1 MKKISFTHSRLQPGT
16 LALPGFRFVAAFFL
30 AAILACAFSLGVGRA
45 DGIGIN
51 FVGTVYN
58 GTGLDGVHSVAVSPD
73 GSYLYTAGSDDD
85 AVAVFSRNPSTG
97 SLSFVEVHRDG
108 VGGVDGLD
116 GVDSVTVSPDG
127 SHLYASGRH
136 EDALAVFSRN
146 PSTGSL
152 TFVEV
157 QKDGVGGVD
166 GLDGPESVTVSP
178 DGSHLYA
185 AGSSDNAVAVFSRNP
200 STGALTFVEMQQD
213 GVGGVDG
220 LAGAA
225 SVAVSPSGSH
235 LYAAGQLDDG
245 VAVFSRNPS
254 TGSLTFVEMLKDGVG
269 AVDGLDGANSVTV
282 TPDGSHVYAAGH
294 FDDAVAVFSRNPST
308 GSLTFVEVQRD
319 GAGGVDGLDSVRSVT
334 VSPDGSHLYASG
346 YFDNGVAVFSRNPSI
361 GSLTFVEMQQDGVGG
376 VDGLRGVQSVTVSPD
391 GNNLYA
397 AGYEE
402 DAVAI
407 FSRNPS
413 SGSLNIVEAQRD
425 GVGAVDGLD
434 GALSVTVSPDGSHL
448 YAAGRDDDAVAVFSR
463 NPSTGNLT
471 FVEMQKDGVGG
482 VDGLDG
488 VWSVTVSS
496 DGSHLYAA
504 GALDDSV
511 AVFSRNASS
520 GRLTFVEMQKDGV
533 GGVDGLAA
541 VVSVTLSPDGSHLYA
556 AGLNDDGVAVFS
568 RNASSGRLTFVEVQK
583 DGVDGVDGLA
593 GATSV
598 TVSPDGSHLYAAGFH
613 DDGVAVFSRNAS
625 TGSLTFVEMQ
635 KDGAGGVDGL
645 DGVQSVTVSPDGS
658 HLYAAG
664 ANDDGV
670 AVFSRNASTGSLS
683 FVEVQ
688 QDGVAGVDGL
698 AGVQSVTV
706 SPDGSHLYAA
716 GGHDDAVA
724 VFSRNASTGSLT
736 FVEAQKDGVGGVNGL
751 VGVVSVTVSPD
762 GSHLYAAGFDD
773 DAVAIFHQTV
783 ADLALTK
790 TVDPANAQPGDTI
803 TYTLAFTNTGPALA
817 ESVVISDSVPV
828 SVTVTGVTSSTVG
841 SGVLITERSG
851 GPDFG
856 WTVSDLAVG
865 AGGYIILTGRLS
877 NSASLLGT
885 TITNTATISASN
897 DNNTLNNSASAAIEA
912 ATSTESEE
920 RLFLPRI
927 GRSEERLFLPWLGR

>member
-1 MKKISFTHSRLQPGT
+1 MKKISFTHSRIQPGT

-85 AVAVFSRNPSTG
+85 AVAVFSRNPSSGRLT
-97 SLSFVEVHRDG
+97 FVEVHRDG

-220 LAGAA
+220 L
-225 SVAVSPSGSH
+225 
-235 LYAAGQLDDG
+235 
-245 VAVFSRNPS
+245 
-254 TGSLTFVEMLKDGVG
+254 
-269 AVDGLDGANSVTV
+269 
-282 TPDGSHVYAAGH
+282 
-294 FDDAVAVFSRNPST
+294 
-308 GSLTFVEVQRD
+308 
-319 GAGGVDGLDSVRSVT
+319 
-334 VSPDGSHLYASG
+334 
-346 YFDNGVAVFSRNPSI
+346 
-361 GSLTFVEMQQDGVGG
+361 
-376 VDGLRGVQSVTVSPD
+376 RGVQSVTVSPD
-391 GNNLYA
+391 GNHLYA

-434 GALSVTVSPDGSHL
+434 GALSVTVSPDGNHL

-520 GRLTFVEMQKDGV
+520 GRLTFVEVQKDGV
-533 GGVDGLAA
+533 G
-541 VVSVTLSPDGSHLYA
+541 
-556 AGLNDDGVAVFS
+556 
-568 RNASSGRLTFVEVQK
+568 
-583 DGVDGVDGLA
+583 GVDGLA

-841 SGVLITERSG
+841 SGVLITETSG